1 MIGHQMPSPAEQLS
15 SLIAATLGFLGV
27 LTEEATFGQVLGGSV
42 LGVAVILITLS
53 FRETRRNSTE
63 LHAELLECKADRKD
77 LRQRID
83 ALEARLDATT
93 GEAQ

>member
-1 MIGHQMPSPAEQLS
+1 MPSPTEQLS

-27 LTEEATFGQVLGGSV
+27 LTEEATIGQVLGGSV

-53 FRETRRNSTE
+53 FRETRRNSAE

-83 ALEARLDATT
+83 ALEARLNQQT
-93 GEAQ
+93 GDPQ

>member
-1 MIGHQMPSPAEQLS
+1 MIGHQIPSPTEQLS

-27 LTEEATFGQVLGGSV
+27 LTEEATIGQVLGGSV
-42 LGVAVILITLS
+42 LGVAMILITLS
-53 FRETRRNSTE
+53 FRETRRNSAE
-63 LHAELLECKADRKD
+63 SHAELLECKADRKD